1 MYCCKRLVHHRR
13 SFRTLNSETYTSEL
27 FIFCSRK
34 IENAIK
40 KDNLEGNCFE
50 FLRENLMLFHK
61 GAVKNTVKKVMNTV
75 YSTKIFRV

>member
-40 KDNLEGNCFE
+40 KDNLEG
-50 FLRENLMLFHK
+50 K
-61 GAVKNTVKKVMNTV
+61 
-75 YSTKIFRV
+75 KIFLEREFNVIP

>member
-27 FIFCSRK
+27 FILCSRK
-34 IENAIK
+34 IDKIIWKEK
-40 KDNLEGNCFE
+40 KF